1 MKNVQ
6 NYTLACLALHN
17 YLRLTDNAHYTP
29 SGFVDSE
36 DKDGNFLPGE
46 WRLQKENGLNN
57 NALVD
62 LPRVRGSRS
71 RHDALETRNEL
82 RDFLNSEEGSLPWQL
97 QYIRRT
103 SHYAV

>member
-1 MKNVQ
+1 MEI
-6 NYTLACLALHN
+6 
-17 YLRLTDNAHYTP
+17 
-29 SGFVDSE
+29 F
-36 DKDGNFLPGE
+36 FLENGDC
-46 WRLQKENGLNN
+46 KKKKNGLNN

-62 LPRVRGSRS
+62 LPRVRGPRS